1 MYHKGKYV
9 VGRISESYAGVGA
22 IISDEVVNHSTLGK
36 LFVPGTIVGAG
47 FFHINEKEEVKVYG
61 SSSSLK
67 IASRPEDEQFVGRAL
82 ALPKYQT

>member
-9 VGRISESYAGVGA
+9 VGRISESYGGVGA

-47 FFHINEKEEVKVYG
+47 FFHISDEEVKVYG
-61 SSSSLK
+61 NSSSLK